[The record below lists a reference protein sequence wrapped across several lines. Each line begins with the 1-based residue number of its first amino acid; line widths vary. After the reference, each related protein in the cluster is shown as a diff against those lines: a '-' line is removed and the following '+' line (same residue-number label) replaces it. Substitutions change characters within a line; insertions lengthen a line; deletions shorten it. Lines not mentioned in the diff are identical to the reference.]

1 MFINVNGRL
10 VHGRLSDMEFS
21 IIIATYERVAS
32 LERLL
37 SSIAEYFGQSPIGHE
52 IVVANNSRNRETE
65 KRLEAVLHRFQR
77 DYGERF
83 RSVREPEP
91 GKCKAQNRAIGVATG
106 KILAFFDD
114 DVEVTSKWLSVAWE
128 FFRDGVYDAMQGPI
142 LVPPEMENDQEFL
155 RAQGKFR
162 TISFIQYRSK
172 VKEIKTLTGG
182 NMAIRRD
189 VFARIGLFNE
199 QLGPGRS
206 GISEDV
212 EFAQRLIKTG
222 GRIGYNPEAA
232 VYHEVDWSRLTE
244 EFFRQRHEQQGRSRL
259 LYKNQ
264 SLASI
269 LPNLMRSVWTFG
281 WYSAMGNERKKYRS
295 KGRYFHY
302 RAMLA
307 EKTKRITGNQL

>member
-1 MFINVNGRL
+1 
-10 VHGRLSDMEFS
+10 MEFS

-65 KRLEAVLHRFQR
+65 KRLDAVLHRFQR

>member
-1 MFINVNGRL
+1 
-10 VHGRLSDMEFS
+10 MEFS
-21 IIIATYERVAS
+21 IIIATYERVDS

-37 SSIAEYFGQSPIGHE
+37 SGISKHFGRSQIEHE
-52 IVVANNSRNRETE
+52 IVVANNSRNHQIE
-65 KRLEAVLHRFQR
+65 KRIDAVVHRFQR
-77 DYGERF
+77 DHGELF
-83 RSVREPEP
+83 RSVREPNP
-91 GKCKAQNRAIGVATG
+91 GKCRAQNRAIRAAKG

-114 DVEVTSKWLSVAWE
+114 DVEVTPNWLPVAWD
-128 FFRDGVYDAMQGPI
+128 FFRDSTFDAMQGPI
-142 LVPPEMENDQEFL
+142 LVPPEMANDQKFL
-155 RAQGKFR
+155 RAQRKFR
-162 TISFIQYRSK
+162 TISFVQYRARM
-172 VKEIKTLTGG
+172 KEIKTLTGG
-182 NMAIRRD
+182 NMAVRSA

-212 EFAQRLIKTG
+212 EFAQRLIKSG

-269 LPNLMRSVWTFG
+269 LPNLRRTVWTFG
-281 WYSAMGNERKKYRS
+281 WYSLTGNERKKYRS

-307 EKTKRITGNQL
+307 EKTKRNTDNQA

>member
-1 MFINVNGRL
+1 
-10 VHGRLSDMEFS
+10 MEFS

-52 IVVANNSRNRETE
+52 IVVANNSRNRETA

-128 FFRDGVYDAMQGPI
+128 FFRDGAYDAMQGPI